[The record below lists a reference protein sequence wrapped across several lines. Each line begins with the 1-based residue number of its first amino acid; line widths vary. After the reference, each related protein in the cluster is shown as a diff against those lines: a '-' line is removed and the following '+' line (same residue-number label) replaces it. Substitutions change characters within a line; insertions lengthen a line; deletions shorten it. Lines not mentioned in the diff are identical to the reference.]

1 MLARMQATTARRTRS
16 VAYSAVSDQVH
27 MVFPNDLNA
36 YDTVFGGLI
45 MATMDR
51 LAVVVAG
58 RHSDSVCVTAGVD
71 GMHFIAPARRGDVL
85 IYNVSVNRAWTS
97 SMEVGCKVEAERTG
111 GGDRRH
117 ILSAYL
123 TFVAMDASGKPQGV
137 PELVP
142 ETETERRRYDEA
154 ALRRSSRLSHADD
167 VRKLRAQYG
176 AAQESE
182 R

>member
-1 MLARMQATTARRTRS
+1 
-16 VAYSAVSDQVH
+16 

-36 YDTVFGGLI
+36 NDTVFGGMI

-58 RHSDSVCVTAGVD
+58 RHSGGVCVTAGID

-97 SMEVGCKVEAERTG
+97 SMEVGCKVEAERVG

-123 TFVAMDASGKPQGV
+123 TFVAMDANGKPQAV
-137 PELVP
+137 PELMP
-142 ETETERRRYDEA
+142 ETDVERQRYDEA
-154 ALRRSSRLSHADD
+154 ALRRSSRLAHADD
-167 VRKLRAQYG
+167 VRKLREKYG
-176 AAQESE
+176 APQDDAP
-182 R
+182 